1 MSEKKTPLEQALDLF
16 VYAPLGLVLTA
27 REELPRLVEKGR
39 EQVHDQA
46 TTARLM
52 GEFALQEGR
61 RDLGERAK
69 KVTDTFSGVA
79 GTRRP
84 AAPAPPAA
92 PSAPVAPS
100 PNIPAPAPVV
110 PAAPTG
116 PRPSDD
122 GLAIPGYDALSASQV
137 VQRLA
142 GLSAEELEA
151 VRAYES
157 ATRGRKTI
165 LHRVDQ
171 LQIRPCRLGGRGGRP
186 PGDRGRPRPVGGAVP
201 RRHRR
206 EGSGPRRGGV
216 RVAGGSAEP
225 VEDSLKAALEDPAQR
240 SGSEPSTTWPSAT
253 RSAGVEELRD
263 GRPARC
269 HRRHLRRAR
278 GRAASASARR

>member
-16 VYAPLGLVLTA
+16 LYAPLGLALTA

-39 EQVHDQA
+39 KQFNDQA

-69 KVTDTFSGVA
+69 KVSDTLSGLA
-79 GTRRP
+79 GTRGP
-84 AAPAPPAA
+84 AARPAPPQA
-92 PSAPVAPS
+92 PPAPGAPASPSPTAAPVAPAS
-100 PNIPAPAPVV
+100 APPAPTAPPVV
-110 PAAPTG
+110 SPPSG

-142 GLSAEELEA
+142 GLSTEELEA

-171 LQIRPCRLGGRGGRP
+171 LQ
-186 PGDRGRPRPVGGAVP
+186 
-201 RRHRR
+201 
-206 EGSGPRRGGV
+206 SGP
-216 RVAGGSAEP
+216 
-225 VEDSLKAALEDPAQR
+225 AA
-240 SGSEPSTTWPSAT
+240 
-253 RSAGVEELRD
+253 
-263 GRPARC
+263 
-269 HRRHLRRAR
+269 
-278 GRAASASARR
+278 

>member
-16 VYAPLGLVLTA
+16 LYAPLGLALTA

-39 EQVHDQA
+39 KQVHDQA

-52 GEFALQEGR
+52 GEYALQEGR

-69 KVTDTFSGVA
+69 KVTDTVSGLA

-84 AAPAPPAA
+84 APRAA
-92 PSAPVAPS
+92 AATSAPVAPS
-100 PNIPAPAPVV
+100 APSAPAPAPSTPPPT
-110 PAAPTG
+110 PAPAPATSAPAG

-142 GLSAEELEA
+142 GLSTEELEA

-171 LQIRPCRLGGRGGRP
+171 LQ
-186 PGDRGRPRPVGGAVP
+186 
-201 RRHRR
+201 
-206 EGSGPRRGGV
+206 SGP
-216 RVAGGSAEP
+216 
-225 VEDSLKAALEDPAQR
+225 AA
-240 SGSEPSTTWPSAT
+240 
-253 RSAGVEELRD
+253 
-263 GRPARC
+263 
-269 HRRHLRRAR
+269 
-278 GRAASASARR
+278 

>member
-1 MSEKKTPLEQALDLF
+1 VSEKKTPLEQALDLF
-16 VYAPLGLVLTA
+16 LYAPLGLALTA

-39 EQVHDQA
+39 KQVHDQA

-52 GEFALQEGR
+52 GEYALQEGR

-69 KVTDTFSGVA
+69 KVTDTFSGLA
-79 GTRRP
+79 GSRRPAPRAPAP
-84 AAPAPPAA
+84 AAPAPP
-92 PSAPVAPS
+92 SAPTAPAPAQAS
-100 PNIPAPAPVV
+100 APAPVS

-142 GLSAEELEA
+142 GLSTEELEA

-171 LQIRPCRLGGRGGRP
+171 LQ
-186 PGDRGRPRPVGGAVP
+186 
-201 RRHRR
+201 
-206 EGSGPRRGGV
+206 SGP
-216 RVAGGSAEP
+216 
-225 VEDSLKAALEDPAQR
+225 AA
-240 SGSEPSTTWPSAT
+240 
-253 RSAGVEELRD
+253 
-263 GRPARC
+263 
-269 HRRHLRRAR
+269 
-278 GRAASASARR
+278 

>member
-16 VYAPLGLVLTA
+16 LYAPLGLALTA

-39 EQVHDQA
+39 KQVHDQA

-52 GEFALQEGR
+52 GEYALQEGR

-69 KVTDTFSGVA
+69 KVTDTVSGLT

-84 AAPAPPAA
+84 APRPAA
-92 PSAPVAPS
+92 PGAPAAP
-100 PNIPAPAPVV
+100 PAPAPAPSTPPPP
-110 PAAPTG
+110 PAPAPTASAPAG

-142 GLSAEELEA
+142 GLSTEELEA

-171 LQIRPCRLGGRGGRP
+171 LQ
-186 PGDRGRPRPVGGAVP
+186 
-201 RRHRR
+201 
-206 EGSGPRRGGV
+206 SGP
-216 RVAGGSAEP
+216 
-225 VEDSLKAALEDPAQR
+225 AA
-240 SGSEPSTTWPSAT
+240 
-253 RSAGVEELRD
+253 
-263 GRPARC
+263 
-269 HRRHLRRAR
+269 
-278 GRAASASARR
+278 